1 MTRRIVVSVL
11 ALTTLI
17 ALQMQP
23 ASGRARPREVVSRY
37 AAPTPGFTAFCY
49 IEGAPGVGCV
59 RVTPRKGER
68 FVYVEIAD
76 ASGTA
81 TQGFVNQDWNGDGS
95 SDIDG
100 LICGR
105 TEEPIRV
112 KPEVPIHIY
121 VLAHL
126 PDCPDSYGT
135 TGTVTTVFGKNA
147 SEVTPAPDAR

>member
-1 MTRRIVVSVL
+1 MTRKIVAGVL
-11 ALTTLI
+11 ALTTLT
-17 ALQMQP
+17 ALQIPP
-23 ASGRARPREVVSRY
+23 ASGRVRPREVVTRY
-37 AAPTPGFTAFCY
+37 VAPTPGFTALCV
-49 IEGAPGVGCV
+49 EGRPGFGCV

-76 ASGTA
+76 ASGTP

-95 SDIDG
+95 SDTDG

-121 VLAHL
+121 VIAHL
-126 PDCPDSYGT
+126 SDCPESYGT
-135 TGTVTTVFGKNA
+135 TGTVTAVFGKNA
-147 SEVTPAPDAR
+147 SEAAPLP